1 MSRASRRHIRI
12 HPGADYPRRTPN
24 AQRPTPNASIPAI
37 LLFAK
42 APLPGQV
49 KTRLCPPLTPEAA
62 AELQRAC
69 LLDLLARLGCLTG
82 VHRVLCHHP
91 PGSAEQFHDLI
102 GRDTDLLA
110 QSEGDLG
117 HRLAA
122 AFVALFGRG
131 LGPVVAV
138 GADSPDLPLEF
149 ITQAL
154 AALCAGQCD
163 VALGPAADGG
173 YTLIGLRCPQPAVLE
188 AIPWS
193 TSQVFSITRERC
205 RQAGLRMLTLPEW
218 YDVDDAASLA
228 RLRLRVLDSPV
239 DLPHLHQWFSQC
251 GEEVK

>member
-1 MSRASRRHIRI
+1 MRCNHRLVNSHPHIPTSSSAS
-12 HPGADYPRRTPN
+12 
-24 AQRPTPNASIPAI
+24 AI

-42 APLPGQV
+42 APEPGQV
-49 KTRLCPPLTPEAA
+49 KTRLCPPLSPAEA

-69 LLDLLARLGCLTG
+69 LQDLWARLGRLPG
-82 VHRVLCHHP
+82 VRRVLCHHP
-91 PGSAEQFHDLI
+91 RGSADQFRDLI

-122 AFVALFGRG
+122 AFEALFGRG
-131 LGPVVAV
+131 LDPIVAV

-154 AALCAGQCD
+154 EGLCARQCD

-173 YTLIGLRCPQPAVLE
+173 YTLIGLHSPQPAVFE

-205 RQAGLRMLTLPEW
+205 RQGGLRVLTLPEW

-228 RLRLRVLDSPV
+228 RLHHRVLDSPA
-239 DLPHLHQWFSQC
+239 DLPHLHRWFSQC
-251 GEEVK
+251 GDEVK